1 MARASTRRPCQCWR
15 EDSESALHLLTSCRI
30 TKKLLK
36 KSLQTL
42 TIVFD
47 QNHGLQHLKCKWRS
61 CVLTISFPPSGASQ
75 LSSVWRVNKCLS
87 PALKGR
93 TLHPP
98 SKIASQWLMLSGLS
112 PPHIFHKVQIISPQ
126 PCKTKCTCGR
136 ASGHSEKKKPF
147 IPLICSGC
155 STSLVV
161 PANFE
166 EAEDRK
172 LFGISAT
179 SQCYLKLAFSG
190 IRKYPITFAVELILS
205 TAQTLV
211 SSILETEG
219 RFLHHLSV

>member
-15 EDSESALHLLTSCRI
+15 EDSQSALHLLTSCRI

-36 KSLQTL
+36 KNLQTL

-136 ASGHSEKKKPF
+136 ALGHSEKKNLLYHLF
-147 IPLICSGC
+147 ALAVPLRWLFLLISKKLRTVSCSA
-155 STSLVV
+155 LVQH
-161 PANFE
+161 PNA
-166 EAEDRK
+166 
-172 LFGISAT
+172 IWS
-179 SQCYLKLAFSG
+179 
-190 IRKYPITFAVELILS
+190 
-205 TAQTLV
+205 
-211 SSILETEG
+211 
-219 RFLHHLSV
+219 